1 MASALLSE
9 PLTMTFRYD
18 RGEPDRATIDELR
31 GPAVIEFGADWCGHC
46 QAAQPLITAA
56 LGRHPEV
63 QHFKI
68 ADGKGRPLG
77 RSFGVKLWPTLV
89 FLRDGRETARLV
101 RPRDIGPIADALAA
115 IEAPAAA
122 TGTGSR

>member
-1 MASALLSE
+1 MASALLSQ
-9 PLTMTFRYD
+9 PTTMTFRYD

-46 QAAQPLITAA
+46 QAAQPLITAV
-56 LGRHPEV
+56 LGQHPEI

-89 FLRDGRETARLV
+89 FLRDGLEVIRLIRPTDKDSIARGF
-101 RPRDIGPIADALAA
+101 DAIAA
-115 IEAPAAA
+115 
-122 TGTGSR
+122 R